1 MKRDFLAKFRAR
13 KAALR
18 YGHPSRALSVIL
30 VTGVYGKTTTARLI
44 SELLRESGK
53 RVASF
58 TSEGAAIESIPY
70 MPAYETGADSLQ
82 KALAAAKK
90 QNCEIAVV
98 EYTTELARHASIE
111 DLAIEMIVA
120 TTEQGLSDILP
131 EVSPNYLV
139 VPSGF
144 AAESAGIAAHQT
156 VSFGIDELAEVRLET
171 TKLFRHGLELTLVF
185 DHHTKHEL
193 ASYLVGRANALNVA
207 AAIAAVYVLG
217 IATEMF
223 AEGLARLER
232 VPGNYDYL
240 ETEASYAVVVDRA
253 EQPESVGLIVD
264 SARELTKRRLIVVC
278 SEALS
283 HDGAIDSVR
292 AQSDRVIAI
301 GRGNDKAGVEYATSE
316 AEAVA
321 VALRGARKGDTVLLL
336 GASYGTETDSML
348 HAQKL
353 IEEAK

>member
-18 YGHPSRALSVIL
+18 YGHPSRTLSVIL
-30 VTGVYGKTTTARLI
+30 VTGLYGKTTTARLI
-44 SELLRESGK
+44 SELLREAGK
-53 RVASF
+53 RVATF
-58 TSEGAAIESIPY
+58 TSEGAAIENIPY
-70 MPAYETGADSLQ
+70 MPAYETSADDLQ

-90 QNCEIAVV
+90 QNCDMAVV
-98 EYTTELARHASIE
+98 EYTTELARHASVD

-120 TTEQGLSDILP
+120 TTEQGLADVLP

-144 AAESAGIAAHQT
+144 AADNAGIAAHQM
-156 VSFGIDELAEVRLET
+156 VSFGTDELAEVRLET
-171 TKLFRHGLELTLVF
+171 TTLFRRGLELTLVF

-193 ASYLVGRANALNVA
+193 ASYLVGRANALNIA

-217 IATEMF
+217 IDTETF

-232 VPGNYDYL
+232 VPGNYDSL
-240 ETEASYAVVVDRA
+240 ETASPYAVVVDRA
-253 EQPESVGLIVD
+253 EQPESVGLVVD
-264 SARELTKRRLIVVC
+264 SARELTARRLIVVC
-278 SEALS
+278 SETLS
-283 HDGAIDSVR
+283 HDGAIDSIR
-292 AQSDRVIAI
+292 AHADRVIAA
-301 GRGNDKAGVEYATSE
+301 GRGSDKAGVEYAASE

-336 GASYGTETDSML
+336 GTSYGTEADGVL